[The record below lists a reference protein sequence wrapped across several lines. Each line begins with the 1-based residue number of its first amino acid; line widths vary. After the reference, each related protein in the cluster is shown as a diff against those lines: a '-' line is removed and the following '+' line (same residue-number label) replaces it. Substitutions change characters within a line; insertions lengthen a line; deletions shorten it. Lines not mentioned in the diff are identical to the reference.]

1 MCTVTINIDEATM
14 RQISPSLTSRESIGK
29 WVQHRV
35 DLMIEE
41 IVSQNTDTIDVEELR
56 LMLHETVRKEYALP

>member
-14 RQISPSLTSRESIGK
+14 RQINPSLTSRESIGK
-29 WVQHRV
+29 WLQHKV

-41 IVSQNTDTIDVEELR
+41 IVSQNTDTMDVEELR
-56 LMLHETVRKEYALP
+56 LMLHETVRKVYALP

>member
-14 RQISPSLTSRESIGK
+14 RQINPNLTSRESIGK
-29 WVQHRV
+29 WLQHRV
-35 DLMIEE
+35 DMMIEE
-41 IVSQNTDTIDVEELR
+41 IVSQNADTMDVEELR

>member
-14 RQISPSLTSRESIGK
+14 RQINPSLTSRESIGE
-29 WVQHRV
+29 WLQYRV
-35 DLMIEE
+35 DLMMEK
-41 IVSQNTDTIDVEELR
+41 IVSQKIDTMDVEELR

>member
-14 RQISPSLTSRESIGK
+14 RQINPSLTTRESIGE
-29 WVQHRV
+29 WLQHRV
-35 DLMIEE
+35 DLMMEK
-41 IVSQNTDTIDVEELR
+41 IVSQKIDTMDVEELR

>member
-41 IVSQNTDTIDVEELR
+41 IVSQNTDTMDVEELR

>member
-14 RQISPSLTSRESIGK
+14 RQINPNLTSRESIGK
-29 WVQHRV
+29 WLQHRV
-35 DLMIEE
+35 DLMMEE
-41 IVSQNTDTIDVEELR
+41 MVSQNADTMDVAELR

>member
-14 RQISPSLTSRESIGK
+14 RQINPSLTSRESIGK
-29 WVQHRV
+29 WLQHRV